1 MVESGKLTET
11 LEVWR
16 TVEVQ
21 SESGYKHQ
29 EEVLH
34 LTTRAERLKNKE
46 SYAANADELFHVTEK
61 TFRLRKRDILETDV
75 VRYKDERYRITSINE
90 FPLDNEMVI
99 IISKIND

>member
-16 TVEVQ
+16 TIEVQ
-21 SESGYKHQ
+21 SESKETYASN
-29 EEVLH
+29 
-34 LTTRAERLKNKE
+34 AE
-46 SYAANADELFHVTEK
+46 ELFHITEK

-75 VRYKDERYRITSINE
+75 VKYKNERYRITSINE